1 MNFQAEEIKHS
12 KFMKPQRWGTH
23 LSVEQ
28 KISVLKNPGLNL
40 ALQKSLEKSYGLTKG
55 TSFQIL
61 IIILIAL

>member
-1 MNFQAEEIKHS
+1 
-12 KFMKPQRWGTH
+12 MKSQRWGTH